1 MADNVNQ
8 PAHYKAGGIETIDY
22 IAANFGAEAFRDYCV
37 GNVLKYAS
45 RWRHKNG
52 IEDLRKASVY
62 LLWAINGNPNVKL
75 SAPVPNDPFVG
86 GTLLDPPEDLAG
98 MHRAQMQFE
107 AALNANPLNTA
118 DTVGPGEV

>member
-8 PAHYKAGGIETIDY
+8 PAHYTAGGIETIDY
-22 IAANFGAEAFRDYCV
+22 IAANFGSEAFRDYCV

-62 LLWAINGNPNVKL
+62 LLWAINGNPAVKL
-75 SAPVPNDPFVG
+75 SDARPQEVHHAVEAPMPPVF
-86 GTLLDPPEDLAG
+86 DPPDDEDMGLKAG
-98 MHRAQMQFE
+98 E
-107 AALNANPLNTA
+107 ALDHAP
-118 DTVGPGEV
+118 